1 MDPDLD
7 PHWDPELP
15 TPNGLQTNKQ
25 TRNRHLC
32 IYIYI
37 CVYIYIYRQ
46 REIYL
51 YGSFDVVSFDVVSL
65 LSICKEPLGATA
77 MVWSQIGPL
86 WSHRAIHKGHIFNKS

>member
-1 MDPDLD
+1 MGQFSAHIGSNMDPDLD

-32 IYIYI
+32 IYIYMCI
-37 CVYIYIYRQ
+37 YIYIYIE
-46 REIYL
+46 REKDIYL
-51 YGSFDVVSFDVVSL
+51 YGSFDVVSL
-65 LSICKEPLGATA
+65 LGICKEPLGATA

-86 WSHRAIHKGHIFNKS
+86 GVT